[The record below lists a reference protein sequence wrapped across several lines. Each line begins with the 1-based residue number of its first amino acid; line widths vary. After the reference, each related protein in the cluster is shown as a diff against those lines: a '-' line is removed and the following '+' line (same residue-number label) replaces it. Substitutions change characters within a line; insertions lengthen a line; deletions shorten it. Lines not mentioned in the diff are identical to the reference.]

1 MLPQANRWRGARA
14 KVKEI
19 EMIEVE
25 PVEGAWKVTDLEILQ
40 EERH

>member
-1 MLPQANRWRGARA
+1 ML
-14 KVKEI
+14 
-19 EMIEVE
+19 EVE